1 MSKKM
6 FLKFGQI
13 KTDGL
18 QIRAVIVKDAVR
30 EYAEA
35 EREGGAVFPPL
46 TVFVDKKGLYWLA
59 DGFHRLAAF
68 KQNGKEKV
76 ACEVHE
82 GEYADALRFALAANG
97 SHGMRRT
104 NDDKA
109 NAVKVAYEHRKVLGL
124 PDVPSANSIA
134 ELVGVSHHTVEAQL
148 GNLPSWRNAQER
160 TGSDGKTRVLP
171 PPPTRPPKKAEP
183 VEAAEPADEPPPPPP
198 PPVRP
203 PAAVVP
209 PPPPPER
216 KKPGANLPLDGRG
229 KPVPASLVETW
240 NRRGEVADLARK
252 ISEVRVALRKAQ
264 DGKDPLWGEMNF
276 SSTLAHLD
284 MAYTEVSSAEP
295 WCVCALCQGLGCK
308 GCKGLGLLSEFRF
321 PRVVPKEMR

>member
-82 GEYADALRFALAANG
+82 GEYADALRFALTANG

-124 PDVPSANSIA
+124 PDVPSARAIA
-134 ELVGVSHHTVEAQL
+134 ELVGVTHDFVGSQLATVA
-148 GNLPSWRNAQER
+148 SWQNAQER
-160 TGSDGKTRVLP
+160 TGADGKTRTLP
-171 PPPTRPPKKAEP
+171 PVPVRPKPQPVP
-183 VEAAEPADEPPPPPP
+183 VEEDTKPAEPPPPPP

-203 PAAVVP
+203 AAAVVP

-264 DGKDPLWGEMNF
+264 DGKDPLFSEMNF
-276 SSTLAHLD
+276 SSTLAKLD
-284 MAYTEVSSAEP
+284 MVYMEVSTIEP
-295 WCVCALCQGLGCK
+295 WCVCPMCQGIGCK
-308 GCKGLGLLSEFRF
+308 ACKGLGLMGQYRF
-321 PRVVPKEMR
+321 DRAVPKDLK

>member
-1 MSKKM
+1 MAKRM

-46 TVFVDKKGLYWLA
+46 TVFVDKNGVCWLA

-82 GEYADALRFALAANG
+82 GEYADALRFALGANAE
-97 SHGMRRT
+97 HGLRRT
-104 NDDKA
+104 RED
-109 NAVKVAYEHRKVLGL
+109 VQHSICMAYEKRKTLGL
-124 PDVPSANSIA
+124 PDDVSARVIA
-134 ELVGVSHHTVEAQL
+134 ELIGCSPTTAGDQL
-148 GNLPSWRNAQER
+148 SKLDTWAKR
-160 TGSDGKTRVLP
+160 TTTTGKDGKSYSLP
-171 PPPTRPPKKAEP
+171 PIPVRPKPQPAP
-183 VEAAEPADEPPPPPP
+183 VEEDAEPAEPPPPPP
-198 PPVRP
+198 PPVRAP
-203 PAAVVP
+203 VV

-216 KKPGANLPLDGRG
+216 KKPGANLPIDGRG

-264 DGKDPLWGEMNF
+264 DGRDPLFAEANF
-276 SSTLAHLD
+276 SSVLAHLD
-284 MAYTEVSSAEP
+284 MTYTEVSTIEP
-295 WCVCALCQGLGCK
+295 WCVCPLCQGLGCK
-308 GCKGLGLLSEFRF
+308 GCKNLGLMSQYRF
-321 PRVVPKEMR
+321 DRAVPKEFKK